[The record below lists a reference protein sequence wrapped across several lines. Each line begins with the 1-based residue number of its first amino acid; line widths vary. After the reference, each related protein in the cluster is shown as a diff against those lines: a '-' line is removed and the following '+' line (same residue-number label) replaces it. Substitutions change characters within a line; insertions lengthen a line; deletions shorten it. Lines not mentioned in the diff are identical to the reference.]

1 MMAGF
6 IVPSTFRLRIV
17 FDAPFRVHFG
27 AGLTVSC
34 RGQTRERSVQDVG
47 HVDEQLVTCVG
58 QRSSGR
64 HLLGAVAGLAE
75 AEHVAGLEVAVV
87 FPQFECFLSGADH
100 VEGLRIGLE
109 FVKDWFAGWH

>member
-34 RGQTRERSVQDVG
+34 RSQTRERPVQDVG
-47 HVDEQLVTCVG
+47 HVDEQLVAGVG
-58 QRSSGR
+58 QRRAVR
-64 HLLGAVAGLAE
+64 HLRGAVAGLAE

-87 FPQFECFLSGADH
+87 FPQLEGFLSGPDH
-100 VEGLRIGLE
+100 VEGLRIDLE